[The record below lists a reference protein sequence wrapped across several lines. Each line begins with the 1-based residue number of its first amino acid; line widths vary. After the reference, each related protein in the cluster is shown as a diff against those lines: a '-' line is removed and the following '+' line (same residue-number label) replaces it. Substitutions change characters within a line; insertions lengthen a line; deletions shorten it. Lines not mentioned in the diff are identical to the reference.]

1 MSTVLQIYEAIDRL
15 APFSLSMDFDNTGI
29 LVGDRQKKVGRALLA
44 LDCTKE
50 VLRQA
55 KELGAQLI
63 ITHHPIIFHPIKRVN
78 EDSLV
83 YHLLRSDIAVI
94 SAHTNLDI
102 AQGGVND
109 LLAKRIGLSD
119 CRGLQPMDAQGT
131 FFLGRIGSLP
141 EGMEPQQFAQYL
153 KQRLGAPSVKF
164 AAADRT
170 VKTVA
175 LCGGAGRRWGPG
187 LLVGLTALISLWMG
201 SQTIYYHLFKTFLT
215 LFSLTKMAMVAGA
228 FGDMAVG
235 EILLNWFPILM
246 MAVPV
251 VLAFLFRNRVC
262 SGRPLLSRMPLKW
275 VGLAAAVSRL
285 SKNMKSRDAAVR
297 ALNQQLREGL
307 KAFPEVEINS
317 PDSAVPEVLNFSE
330 NCIKSETM
338 LAFLAEEQIYV
349 SSASACGRGQPSH
362 TLAAMGR
369 SPLAIDTAIRVS
381 FCADN
386 TPEDVDAFL
395 NRFEDGMKHLQRIR
409 R

>member
-29 LVGDRQKKVGRALLA
+29 LVGDRQKKVERALLA

-141 EGMEPQQFAQYL
+141 EGMAPQQFAQYL
-153 KQRLGAPSVKF
+153 KQRLGAQRKICGSGP
-164 AAADRT
+164 DGEN
-170 VKTVA
+170 
-175 LCGGAGRRWGPG
+175 GGAVRR
-187 LLVGLTALISLWMG
+187 
-201 SQTIYYHLFKTFLT
+201 
-215 LFSLTKMAMVAGA
+215 
-228 FGDMAVG
+228 
-235 EILLNWFPILM
+235 
-246 MAVPV
+246 
-251 VLAFLFRNRVC
+251 
-262 SGRPLLSRMPLKW
+262 
-275 VGLAAAVSRL
+275 
-285 SKNMKSRDAAVR
+285 
-297 ALNQQLREGL
+297 
-307 KAFPEVEINS
+307 
-317 PDSAVPEVLNFSE
+317 
-330 NCIKSETM
+330 
-338 LAFLAEEQIYV
+338 
-349 SSASACGRGQPSH
+349 CGRGLSGGCHPCGRRC
-362 TLAAMGR
+362 AADLGGQ
-369 SPLAIDTAIRVS
+369 AA
-381 FCADN
+381 
-386 TPEDVDAFL
+386 
-395 NRFEDGMKHLQRIR
+395 
-409 R
+409 